1 MCGIA
6 GFIDAQRGDDN
17 AERLITRMCRVIR
30 HRGPD
35 DQGTWSGD
43 GAALGATRLA
53 IIDLT
58 GGRQPIFNE
67 DRNILTVFNGEIY
80 NQQELTRDLQA
91 RGHHFSTK
99 CDTELV
105 VHAYEEYGADCPRHL
120 RGMFAFAIWD
130 RTRQRLFLARDRFGK
145 KPLNYYWDGRRFI
158 FASEIKAILEA
169 GIPREVDAVALDE
182 YLVYGYVP
190 APRTIFKNV
199 LKLPAAHTLTLER
212 GTLALRRYWELSFT
226 PTCHD
231 DEEVA
236 LERTREL
243 IKDAVKVRLMSDV
256 PLGAFLSGGI
266 DSSVV
271 VGFMSQMLSHPV
283 KTFSIGFQEADFNEL
298 PYARRVA
305 EYFGA
310 DHHELVVGPDL
321 VPSILPQ
328 LVWAYDEPFG
338 DSSMLPT
345 YYVSKLAREH
355 VTVAL
360 SGDGGDEMFAGYTH
374 YRRERMIS
382 RIPWLARQA
391 LGIGSRLMLDGMR
404 GKRRLRHLT
413 EALPLRYVQG
423 MMLPR
428 LGTRAGLYTPDHLAS
443 LDGHDPYAR
452 QTIEFAAVESLDVVT
467 QMQYVD
473 ARNYLVDD
481 ILVKVDKASMFTSL
495 ETRMP
500 LLDQHLVE
508 YVASL
513 QPSFRMPGGSLK
525 YLLKRVAA
533 ELVPPEILTRKKQ
546 GFGTPVEH
554 WIRKELAEYTRAML
568 ESGRA
573 RQRGIF
579 DPEFLSRL
587 LDAHSRGRWVNHSR
601 AIWSLLC
608 LEVWFQTYLD
618 NPVRPGGH
626 ARV

>member
-1 MCGIA
+1 
-6 GFIDAQRGDDN
+6 
-17 AERLITRMCRVIR
+17 
-30 HRGPD
+30 
-35 DQGTWSGD
+35 
-43 GAALGATRLA
+43 
-53 IIDLT
+53 
-58 GGRQPIFNE
+58 
-67 DRNILTVFNGEIY
+67 
-80 NQQELTRDLQA
+80 
-91 RGHHFSTK
+91 
-99 CDTELV
+99 
-105 VHAYEEYGADCPRHL
+105 
-120 RGMFAFAIWD
+120 
-130 RTRQRLFLARDRFGK
+130 
-145 KPLNYYWDGRRFI
+145 
-158 FASEIKAILEA
+158 

-190 APRTIFKNV
+190 APRTIFKHV
-199 LKLPAAHTLTLER
+199 LKVPAAHTLTLER
-212 GTLALRRYWELSFT
+212 GTLTLRRYWELSFT

-243 IKDAVKVRLMSDV
+243 IRDAVRVRLVSDV
-256 PLGAFLSGGI
+256 PLGAFLSGGV

-271 VGFMSQMLSHPV
+271 VGFMSQLLSHPV

-310 DHHELVVGPDL
+310 DHHELIVGPDL

-328 LVWAYDEPFG
+328 LVWASDEPFG

-374 YRRERMIS
+374 YRRERMVS
-382 RIPWLARQA
+382 RIPRLARQA
-391 LGIGSRLMLDGMR
+391 LGLGGRLMPDGIR
-404 GKRRLRHLT
+404 GKQRLRNLT
-413 EALPLRYVQG
+413 EALPLRYVRG

-452 QTIEFAAVESLDVVT
+452 QTGEFAAVENLDVVT

-533 ELVPPEILTRKKQ
+533 ELVPPEILTRRKQ
-546 GFGTPVEH
+546 GFGMPVEH

-579 DPEFLSRL
+579 DPEFLSGL

-618 NPVRPGGH
+618 APVSPG
-626 ARV
+626 ALVRAERVSHHERTD